1 VVGLLQNND
10 FANLL
15 RVFRINRRTVFIMSY
30 DSKSVTQNNALAMES
45 HDVFIVEQ
53 ICDVECMQSLS
64 NRFKVGSDGHGSK
77 VKSYT
82 LNAGTVC

>member
-1 VVGLLQNND
+1 
-10 FANLL
+10 
-15 RVFRINRRTVFIMSY
+15 
-30 DSKSVTQNNALAMES
+30 MES